1 MFPNMSTNELD
12 AVWNKIDA
20 DGDGNLTTEELAR
33 FYGFS
38 WDGDAANEMT
48 DEQILEAL
56 AMYSQMFDAKQREV
70 EEAKAAES
78 FEKKV
83 SRDTTIV
90 NINSSDL
97 KKNKDVA
104 GNAAALHLLLSLSS
118 SADASRCASHAQAS
132 TIWSH

>member
-104 GNAAALHLLLSLSS
+104 GNAAALHLPPLVLFF
-118 SADASRCASHAQAS
+118 C
-132 TIWSH
+132 